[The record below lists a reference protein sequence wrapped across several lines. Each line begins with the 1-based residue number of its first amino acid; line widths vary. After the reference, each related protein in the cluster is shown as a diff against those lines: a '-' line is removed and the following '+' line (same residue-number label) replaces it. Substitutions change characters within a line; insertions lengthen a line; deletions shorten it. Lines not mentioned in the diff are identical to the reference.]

1 MTIRKP
7 SWDNQFYPADS
18 AEAKTMWEEFF
29 SRCKSPRIDEPIR
42 AIQVPHAGWVYSGQA
57 AAEAYKQLEG
67 RGIKTAVMIGP
78 QHRIPAKHMQV
89 FPHGVWRSPLG
100 DLEVDAELASRF
112 IAFNEAF
119 APDIESHQ
127 AEHSL
132 EVQIPPLAMAL
143 PQVKIVPILTAA
155 FQREHPRILA
165 DALAE
170 IVGANPDILALIST
184 DLYHGE
190 SYDACKASDEKTMK
204 LVQQL
209 DAQGLER
216 SLADGSAAACGGDGV
231 LALLYAAQRMGITK
245 AHRLAGYN
253 SNDATGTRGG
263 YVVGYSAFAF
273 TGRLR

>member
-1 MTIRKP
+1 MIRKP

-18 AEAKTMWEEFF
+18 AEAKMMWEKFF
-29 SRCKSPRIDEPIR
+29 ARCEASRIEERIR

-78 QHRIPAKHMQV
+78 QHRVPARHMQV
-89 FPHGVWRSPLG
+89 FPQGVWESPLG
-100 DLEVDAELASRF
+100 KLEVDAELASRF

-119 APDIESHQ
+119 ASDIKSHQ

-132 EVQIPPLAMAL
+132 EVQVPPLAMVL

-155 FQREHPRILA
+155 YQSEHPRILA

-170 IVGANPDILALIST
+170 IVGVNPDILVLIST

-190 SYDACKASDEKTMK
+190 SYDACQVSDEKTMEF
-204 LVQQL
+204 VQQL

-216 SLADGSAAACGGDGV
+216 SLADGTAAACGGDGA

-245 AHRLAGYN
+245 AHRLAAYN
-253 SNDATGTRGG
+253 SNDTTGTRGG

-273 TGRLR
+273 TGGYI